1 MSHKY
6 WKFYPP
12 PPFSQLNASSY
23 RLVIETM
30 TFHKKKQQ
38 LYYQNTIGIK
48 KIILKE
54 KTYCLCSSVVYV
66 NCLHRLCSH
75 HPCEHRVVLGA
86 RSCFHWKL
94 HQSIHCFPPPIPER
108 QQWSNLGIRLLHD
121 CLMMTSSYENVFD
134 VIGSLRQESTGHQWI
149 PLIKGRWRG
158 HWCFQA

>member
-6 WKFYPP
+6 WKFYH
-12 PPFSQLNASSY
+12 PPFPNLMLVATGLSSKPWHFI
-23 RLVIETM
+23 RKNNN
-30 TFHKKKQQ
+30 F
-38 LYYQNTIGIK
+38 
-48 KIILKE
+48 IIRIPLGLKNHLKR

-66 NCLHRLCSH
+66 NSLHRLCSH

-86 RSCFHWKL
+86 RNCFHWKL

-108 QQWSNLGIRLLHD
+108 QQWSNVGIRLLHD

-149 PLIKGRWRG
+149 PLIKGQWRG